1 MNDLVSQPI
10 NFLCVDLSYFRETF
24 VSENNGSVELK
35 DVSLHTWSNAP
46 LSFLRFWICSGNSEK
61 QPEKQPIV
69 DFKTYILYFSVV
81 FVLSVVSIYF
91 F

>member
-10 NFLCVDLSYFRETF
+10 NFQCVDLSFFRETF

-46 LSFLRFWICSGNSEK
+46 LSFLRFWICNGNS
-61 QPEKQPIV
+61 EKQPIV
-69 DFKTYILYFSVV
+69 DFKMYILYFSVV